1 MQEDQKV
8 REEFI
13 YLFIFIFMYI
23 LQAEFV
29 LDFDNSWR
37 LISAQ
42 VKLNFHYI
50 FFQVKQCHSCQLKFT
65 KTNLTIKV
73 LPKVLL
79 QHSV

>member
-37 LISAQ
+37 LIWAQ
-42 VKLNFHYI
+42 VKLNFLYI
-50 FFQVKQCHSCQLKFT
+50 FSRSSNVIPA
-65 KTNLTIKV
+65 N
-73 LPKVLL
+73 
-79 QHSV
+79 

>member
-1 MQEDQKV
+1 MWFCFSLQSSQLSSHIIIHLCMQEDQKV

-13 YLFIFIFMYI
+13 YLVLFFMYI

-42 VKLNFHYI
+42 VKLNFLYI
-50 FFQVKQCHSCQLKFT
+50 YSRSSNVIPA
-65 KTNLTIKV
+65 N
-73 LPKVLL
+73 
-79 QHSV
+79 